1 MSIKQSIN
9 HQDLVS
15 PDWDQP
21 GMIDVKKLSDLL
33 SCPPLEDPRLDKIDQ
48 LERKFEQL
56 EMDNK
61 KKDDKIKQL
70 EIDNKKKDNKI
81 NELSDQL
88 QAMSISH
95 DIDRVT
101 DLTPSGF
108 SSSSAS
114 APANVQDDLCHVIL
128 KTGSKAGQPCR
139 QPLPCRYHQ
148 KSAKKTKVRVA
159 KKGIRRCPA
168 LFKSGINEGKPCGRR
183 LPCRMHNVVSFEE
196 REDMMREEAMAKT
209 NRRDEEDE
217 ERHRQAHED

>member
-48 LERKFEQL
+48 LERKFAE
-56 EMDNK
+56 
-61 KKDDKIKQL
+61 L

-114 APANVQDDLCHVIL
+114 APANVPDDLCHVIL

-183 LPCRMHNVVSFEE
+183 LPCRLHNVVSFEE

>member
-48 LERKFEQL
+48 LERKFAE
-56 EMDNK
+56 
-61 KKDDKIKQL
+61 L

-114 APANVQDDLCHVIL
+114 VPANVPDDLCHVIL

-159 KKGIRRCPA
+159 KKGIKRCPA

-183 LPCRMHNVVSFEE
+183 LPCRLHNVVSFEE